1 MTKKM
6 RIHLIGNFQLLF
18 TYNIPKFFSIVITEV
33 TTFLII
39 LFIVGYFD
47 KPQEKGRISHQ
58 RSQFLMQLMINT
70 EKICHILPQ
79 RNALPY
85 KIQLKIQ
92 IKVIILVYF
101 ALLRIILTFYQIL
114 NRKTSLF
121 RRKISNKITIK
132 KQVTKRVVM

>member
-1 MTKKM
+1 M

-18 TYNIPKFFSIVITEV
+18 TYNIPKFFSIVTEV

-39 LFIVGYFD
+39 LLIVGYFD

-58 RSQFLMQLMINT
+58 CPQLLMQLMINT
-70 EKICHILPQ
+70 EKICHIPPQ

-101 ALLRIILTFYQIL
+101 ALLRIILTFYQTL